1 MNDLNSD
8 KPLPVLPDGWLW
20 TTLGEISKQI
30 NSGFAS
36 GAHNMTGRGVPH
48 LRPMNVTATGNIDLS
63 NLKYV
68 EIEAGYDFL
77 TVGDVLFNN
86 TNSPELVGK
95 TAYIRQDTN
104 WAYSNHMTR
113 LRFFS
118 NTIVP
123 AFIAYYLH
131 SLFLDGYFKLH
142 CTSHVNQA
150 SINPTFLA
158 QQVQL
163 PLPPLAEQHRIV
175 AAIEE
180 RLSQI
185 DDGVTM
191 LQRTQRRLKRYRD
204 VILQS
209 AYEGKLVDQNPADE
223 PASILLQR
231 ILDERRARWEAEQV
245 ARMEA
250 QGRMILDDG
259 WKDDYQEPAPPDI
272 EELPE
277 LPEGWVWATL
287 QTIAKI
293 KGGITKS
300 ANRITTSA
308 TRSIPYLRV
317 ANVQRGFLDLG
328 DVRSIEATEEEIQQL
343 CLKRGDVLFNEG
355 GDRDKLGRG
364 WVWNDELPECIHQ
377 NHVFRARLYLQ
388 DVQPKFIS
396 WYGNTV
402 GMNYFFEKGKQTTN
416 LASINMTKLGS
427 LPIPLPPLAEQ
438 QRIISETEREFSIV
452 EHIEAT
458 IEIALKRIQRLR
470 QVVLKQ
476 AFDGKLVPQNP
487 EDEPASRL
495 LQRIRE
501 ERARR
506 EEELQA
512 AREAEAKQPKLRGAT
527 VRTKKSSARRP
538 LYDVLA
544 EANRKLRPEELF
556 DQAGFTVEFVEE
568 FYDELRR
575 ESPDRITIHR
585 PNDTDVFLE
594 VISNEAR

>member
-8 KPLPVLPDGWLW
+8 TPLPVLPDGWLW
-20 TTLGEISKQI
+20 TTIGEVSDTTRRRTKPQDD
-30 NSGFAS
+30 
-36 GAHNMTGRGVPH
+36 P
-48 LRPMNVTATGNIDLS
+48 
-63 NLKYV
+63 NLQYIGL
-68 EIEAGYDFL
+68 EHIEAHTMRLLGTILVSKVTSATDEFEA
-77 TVGDVLFNN
+77 GDVLY
-86 TNSPELVGK
+86 G
-95 TAYIRQDTN
+95 
-104 WAYSNHMTR
+104 R
-113 LRFFS
+113 LRPYLNKVFRPNFAGRCS
-118 NTIVP
+118 AEFIVFRTTP
-123 AFIAYYLH
+123 HIESKYLQY
-131 SLFLDGYFKLH
+131 FLNSSDF
-142 CTSHVNQA
+142 VEFA
-150 SINPTFLA
+150 SQLTEGERPRVKFEQLA
-158 QQVQL
+158 VY
-163 PLPPLAEQHRIV
+163 PFPFPPLAEQHRIV

-209 AYEGKLVDQNPADE
+209 ACEGKLVDQNPADE

-259 WKDDYQEPAPPDI
+259 WKDDYQEPAPPDT
-272 EELPE
+272 EGLPE
-277 LPEGWVWATL
+277 LPEGWVWATTEQISSSDNYSL
-287 QTIAKI
+287 AIGPFGSDLKVSDYRAEGVPLVFVRNIRSCNFDLPDTRYISPQKAESLRSHKVVSGDIL
-293 KGGITKS
+293 ITKMGEPPGDACLYPDNKPS
-300 ANRITTSA
+300 AIITADCIKWTLSSLIIERRFFVLAVNAQIVRRQISRITKG
-308 TRSIPYLRV
+308 V
-317 ANVQRGFLDLG
+317 A
-328 DVRSIEATEEEIQQL
+328 QQKISL
-343 CLKRGDVLFNEG
+343 
-355 GDRDKLGRG
+355 
-364 WVWNDELPECIHQ
+364 
-377 NHVFRARLYLQ
+377 ARFKTIC
-388 DVQPKFIS
+388 V
-396 WYGNTV
+396 
-402 GMNYFFEKGKQTTN
+402 
-416 LASINMTKLGS
+416 
-427 LPIPLPPLAEQ
+427 PLPPLAEQ

-458 IEIALKRIQRLR
+458 IEIALRRVQRLR